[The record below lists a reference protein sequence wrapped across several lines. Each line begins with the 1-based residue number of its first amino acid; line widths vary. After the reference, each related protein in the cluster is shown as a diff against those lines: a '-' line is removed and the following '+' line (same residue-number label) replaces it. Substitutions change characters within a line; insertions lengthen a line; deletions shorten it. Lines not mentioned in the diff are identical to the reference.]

1 LPDTPL
7 IAFVATPRGNYYMT
21 ELLAALRDAVREAGY
36 AATLE
41 LDGFPAADPGAAV
54 YVVIPH
60 EYRACEP
67 TSAWPSADQ
76 RRRTIALC
84 VENPYTQWFDAV
96 CALSPQFARVLTIN
110 RASVTAMA
118 GRGITADH
126 LQLGYTA
133 SWDHWHAA
141 PGPRPIDVTYL
152 GAEDPRRDAL
162 LAGYGRWWWHRRTS
176 ILVPVLAP
184 KRHQRPDYLVDDA
197 KYEHL
202 RRCKVLVNLHREG
215 SRSFEWV
222 RVLEAI
228 ANGCVVVSEPAH
240 DCAPLVPGEHFVV
253 ADAESIPHV
262 VEGLLSQPERLAELQ
277 MSAYET
283 VRQELSMATAAR
295 MLIETAESLAR
306 SDVRALA
313 DPDPA
318 PDPSQPESVAPE
330 PVSAEARM
338 RAGVRKLATET
349 LELRREVQRLHER
362 FQGRDPDAE
371 PEPVAVT
378 PAFEEARPRVS
389 VAITVH
395 NYEREVVEAL
405 ASVDR
410 SEFEDY
416 EVLVVD
422 DASSDGSLRSVRD
435 FLLAHPWMPA
445 TVLSNRVNR
454 GPAASR
460 NALARQAR
468 GELMFVLDADNSIY
482 PPALGR
488 LVHALDRDPG
498 AAFAYP
504 LIAQTRSG
512 APVGLLSRYA
522 WDPSLLR
529 GGNYVDVMAMYRL
542 DDFFALGGFTEDVRV
557 TGWEDFFF
565 WCACAE
571 SGRRGHLI
579 SEVLANYR
587 QTGHSV
593 LGWTQTDTTVAWS
606 VLHARFPEIIPWTP
620 GG

>member
-1 LPDTPL
+1 
-7 IAFVATPRGNYYMT
+7 
-21 ELLAALRDAVREAGY
+21 
-36 AATLE
+36 
-41 LDGFPAADPGAAV
+41 
-54 YVVIPH
+54 
-60 EYRACEP
+60 
-67 TSAWPSADQ
+67 
-76 RRRTIALC
+76 
-84 VENPYTQWFDAV
+84 
-96 CALSPQFARVLTIN
+96 
-110 RASVTAMA
+110 
-118 GRGITADH
+118 
-126 LQLGYTA
+126 
-133 SWDHWHAA
+133 
-141 PGPRPIDVTYL
+141 
-152 GAEDPRRDAL
+152 
-162 LAGYGRWWWHRRTS
+162 
-176 ILVPVLAP
+176 
-184 KRHQRPDYLVDDA
+184 
-197 KYEHL
+197 
-202 RRCKVLVNLHREG
+202 
-215 SRSFEWV
+215 
-222 RVLEAI
+222 
-228 ANGCVVVSEPAH
+228 
-240 DCAPLVPGEHFVV
+240 
-253 ADAESIPHV
+253 
-262 VEGLLSQPERLAELQ
+262 
-277 MSAYET
+277 
-283 VRQELSMATAAR
+283 
-295 MLIETAESLAR
+295 
-306 SDVRALA
+306 
-313 DPDPA
+313 
-318 PDPSQPESVAPE
+318 
-330 PVSAEARM
+330 
-338 RAGVRKLATET
+338 
-349 LELRREVQRLHER
+349 
-362 FQGRDPDAE
+362 
-371 PEPVAVT
+371 
-378 PAFEEARPRVS
+378 
-389 VAITVH
+389 
-395 NYEREVVEAL
+395 VEAL